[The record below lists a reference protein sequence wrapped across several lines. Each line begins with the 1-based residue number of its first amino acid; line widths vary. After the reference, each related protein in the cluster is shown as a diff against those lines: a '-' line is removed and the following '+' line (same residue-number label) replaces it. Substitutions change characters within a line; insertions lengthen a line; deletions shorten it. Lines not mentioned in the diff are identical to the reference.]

1 MVERLTV
8 FDRAE
13 LATDVGPNPRHITVL
28 LVLGGHAPDVAE
40 VRRRLERA
48 VTSQPRLTARVHRP
62 DHPFQ
67 VPTWEVGSVDLT
79 RHVVH
84 RTLPGA
90 DPVAAAVED
99 LMRPLPADRP
109 AWRLTVLDLGDDA
122 RSALVWTCHHVL
134 GNGPSLLGLL
144 LDALS
149 DTPIG
154 TAALSLGRRPGPA
167 QTGAAHAFTGRDS
180 RAGRAGR
187 SPLLRAVTGGVTAV
201 SVTVDRAAVRAGA
214 RTCGATVNDAL
225 LWAWARAFGRA
236 DLARGGPGERVVVSV
251 PATVPRSRFGN
262 HVGTL
267 RIAVPSNESDDAEA
281 LAVLAARTR
290 RAKSRIRPWT
300 WPLAPFGAC
309 VAARLG
315 LLPVVLR
322 RQRLLSTVVTHATGP
337 SAPVQVVGAP
347 LLWTVPLVP
356 LVGNVTTCAVAV
368 SLGGRLD
375 VAVVCS
381 PESAD
386 LADALAQDLQAGLD
400 EIAALA
406 AGTRTQ
412 LPPSAPSWSVAEPRT
427 ARPPSMPSTAM
438 SHGAISL

>member
-1 MVERLTV
+1 MVDRLTV

-28 LVLGGHAPDVAE
+28 LVLGGPAPDVAE

-48 VTSQPRLTARVHRP
+48 VESHPRLTARVHRP
-62 DHPFQ
+62 EGPFRA
-67 VPTWEVGSVDLT
+67 PTWEVGAVDLT

-90 DPVAAAVED
+90 DPVTVAVED
-99 LMRPLPADRP
+99 LARPLPADRP
-109 AWRLTVLDLGDDA
+109 AWRLTVLDVGDDA
-122 RSALVWTCHHVL
+122 RSALVWTSHHVL

-149 DTPIG
+149 DSPID
-154 TAALSLGRRPGPA
+154 TARPSLPRRPGPA
-167 QTGAAHAFTGRDS
+167 RAGDAHAFT
-180 RAGRAGR
+180 GRAGR
-187 SPLLRAVTGGVTAV
+187 SPLLRPVTAGVTAV

-236 DLARGGPGERVVVSV
+236 DLAREGPGERVVVSV
-251 PATVPRSRFGN
+251 PVTVPGSRFGN
-262 HVGTL
+262 HVGAL
-267 RIAVPSNESDDAEA
+267 RIAVPGGESIAAET
-281 LAVLAARTR
+281 LAVLAARTHH
-290 RAKSRIRPWT
+290 AKSRIRPWT

-315 LLPVVLR
+315 LMPVLLR

-337 SAPVQVVGAP
+337 PAPVRLVGAP

-356 LVGNVTTCAVAV
+356 PVGNVTTCAVAV

-386 LADALAQDLQAGLD
+386 LADTLARDLHAGLD

-406 AGTRTQ
+406 AGTRMQ
-412 LPPSAPSWSVAEPRT
+412 LPGGAPEPRG
-427 ARPPSMPSTAM
+427 RPVGDRT
-438 SHGAISL
+438 GGG

>member
-1 MVERLTV
+1 MVDRLTV

-28 LVLGGHAPDVAE
+28 LVLGGPAPDVVD

-48 VTSQPRLTARVHRP
+48 VESQPRLTARVHRP
-62 DHPFQ
+62 RGPFGA
-67 VPTWEVGSVDLT
+67 PTWKVGTVELSLQ
-79 RHVVH
+79 VVH

-90 DPVAAAVED
+90 DPVTVAVED
-99 LMRPLPADRP
+99 LVRPLPEDRP
-109 AWRLTVLDLGDDA
+109 AWRLTVLDIGDDA
-122 RSALVWTCHHVL
+122 RSALVWTSHHVL

-149 DTPIG
+149 DAPIG
-154 TAALSLGRRPGPA
+154 TARPSVRRGSVRAGDAL
-167 QTGAAHAFTGRDS
+167 AHN
-180 RAGRAGR
+180 GRAGR
-187 SPLLRAVTGGVTAV
+187 SPLLRPVTGGVTAV

-236 DLARGGPGERVVVSV
+236 DLARAGPGERIVISV
-251 PATVPRSRFGN
+251 PVTVQGSGFGN
-262 HVGTL
+262 HVGAL
-267 RIAVPSNESDDAEA
+267 RIAVPKGDGDPAEA
-281 LAVLAARTR
+281 LAALAARTR

-300 WPLAPFGAC
+300 WPLAPFGVC

-315 LLPVVLR
+315 LLPVVLH
-322 RQRLLSTVVTHATGP
+322 RQRLISTVVTHAPGP
-337 SAPVQVVGAP
+337 EAPVRMLGAP
-347 LLWTVPLVP
+347 LVGTVPLVP
-356 LVGNVTTCAVAV
+356 PVGNVTTCAVAV

-386 LADALAQDLQAGLD
+386 LADALARDLRAGLD
-400 EIAALA
+400 GIAALA
-406 AGTRTQ
+406 AAPPGVDRAPKASR
-412 LPPSAPSWSVAEPRT
+412 LP
-427 ARPPSMPSTAM
+427 
-438 SHGAISL
+438 G

>member
-1 MVERLTV
+1 MPRGRQDLRLCPGRTRAVQTAPVVDRLTV

-28 LVLGGHAPDVAE
+28 LVLGGPAPDVVE

-48 VTSQPRLTARVHRP
+48 VESQPRLRARVHRP
-62 DHPFQ
+62 RGPFGA
-67 VPTWEVGSVDLT
+67 PTWKVGAVDLT

-90 DPVAAAVED
+90 DPVTVAAED
-99 LMRPLPADRP
+99 LTRPLPEDRP
-109 AWRLTVLDLGDDA
+109 AWRLTVLDIGDDA
-122 RSALVWTCHHVL
+122 RSALVWTSHHVL

-149 DTPIG
+149 DAPIG
-154 TAALSLGRRPGPA
+154 TARPSVRRRGPVQVGDAL
-167 QTGAAHAFTGRDS
+167 AHT
-180 RAGRAGR
+180 GRAGR
-187 SPLLRAVTGGVTAV
+187 SPLLRPVTGGVTAV

-225 LWAWARAFGRA
+225 LWAWARAFGSA
-236 DLARGGPGERVVVSV
+236 DLARAGPGERIVISV
-251 PATVPRSRFGN
+251 PVTVQGAGFGH
-262 HVGTL
+262 HVGAL
-267 RIAVPSNESDDAEA
+267 RIAVPEGDGDPAET
-281 LAVLAARTR
+281 LAALAARTR

-300 WPLAPFGAC
+300 WPLAPVGVC

-315 LLPVVLR
+315 LLPLVLHH
-322 RQRLLSTVVTHATGP
+322 QRLISTVVTHAPGP
-337 SAPVQVVGAP
+337 EAPVRMLGAP
-347 LLWTVPLVP
+347 LVGTVPLVP

-386 LADALAQDLQAGLD
+386 LADTLARDLRTGLD

-406 AGTRTQ
+406 AGPPGVARSLQASPVPGSPTR
-412 LPPSAPSWSVAEPRT
+412 R
-427 ARPPSMPSTAM
+427 
-438 SHGAISL
+438 